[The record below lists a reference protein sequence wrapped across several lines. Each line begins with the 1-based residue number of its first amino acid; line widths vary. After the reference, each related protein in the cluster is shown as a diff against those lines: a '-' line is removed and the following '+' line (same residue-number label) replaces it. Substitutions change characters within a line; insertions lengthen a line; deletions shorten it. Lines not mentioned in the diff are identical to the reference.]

1 MDYRF
6 KDKDPVID
14 CLRTIIQISAAQA
27 GRSFAAELRQIERDC
42 RGFVK
47 ASTMQKWFYGATR
60 SPIFANVARVAC
72 TVSGRPMIV
81 GGEVVGK
88 VKGFRIIQGGR
99 SGRRRA
105 A

>member
-27 GRSFAAELRQIERDC
+27 GISFAAELRRVERQTGG
-42 RGFVK
+42 RVK
-47 ASTMQKWFYGATR
+47 VTTMEKWFYGPTR

-72 TVSGRPMIV
+72 AVSGRPMVV
-81 GGEVVGK
+81 GGEVVGR
-88 VKGFRIIQGGR
+88 VKGFRPRVIVG
-99 SGRRRA
+99 GRRRVA
-105 A
+105 